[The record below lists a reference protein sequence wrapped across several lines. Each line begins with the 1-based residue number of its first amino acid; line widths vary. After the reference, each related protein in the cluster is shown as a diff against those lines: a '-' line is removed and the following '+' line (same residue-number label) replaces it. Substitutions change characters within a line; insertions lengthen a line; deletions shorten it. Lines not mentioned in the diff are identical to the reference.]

1 MHDEWMTYAQA
12 GERLNITAEAV
23 RQRASRGAWPRRLS
37 NEGMA
42 LIRIPET
49 VKPQTTDR
57 RTARQ
62 STGEPPVAPVLNEM
76 AVRLAQAE
84 IELRALRDRLGDAQ
98 ADRDHWRELARV
110 LAEGRRAP
118 EGVANILDRM
128 KERAATK
135 AA

>member
-1 MHDEWMTYAQA
+1 MSDEWMTYAQVGA
-12 GERLNITAEAV
+12 HLNITAEAA

-37 NEGMA
+37 NEGLA
-42 LIRIPET
+42 LVRIPEG
-49 VKPQTTDR
+49 VKPETTDR

-62 STGEPPVAPVLNEM
+62 STGEPANMAAFSEM

-84 IELRALRDRLGDAQ
+84 IELQALRDRLGDAH
-98 ADRDHWRELARV
+98 ADRDHWREIARL

-118 EGVANILDRM
+118 EAVSNILDRM
-128 KERAATK
+128 RSK